1 MLRNTT
7 GYRQLAKNRD
17 FTILWVGETV
27 STLGSRMSMF
37 VFPLVAYALSGST
50 LTAALIEAVQL
61 LGLSA
66 TLLPAGVWADTVNR
80 RALMLSASATGVL
93 AYASLTVAGILGHLT
108 LAHLGVVALIT
119 GAATGVFGPAQMS
132 AIRSVVPTEDLP
144 TALSQ
149 NQAREHVAGLV
160 GGPLG
165 GALYAVTRWLPFAVD
180 TLSYAVSLVTLSRI
194 RTDLSA
200 PRRSGARPRMRTQL
214 AEGLRFIWARPFFR
228 VLLSW
233 ASLTNL
239 VSNAVF
245 FVVLMR
251 LIQLGYPPVQIGL
264 IETAAGLGG
273 IIGALAAPYLIDRLP
288 TGRLTLTV
296 AWMCVLPLVPLL
308 WWVTPWS
315 AVAAVF
321 ALLLINPAGNAGIG
335 AYRVAVTPA
344 ALQGRVSATSQFL
357 AMSVMPL
364 SPLLGGWLLAR
375 FGGTTAIAILIVAS
389 TILALYLSASRTIR
403 SVPRPRDWPTPDSE
417 PAAPA
422 MAAAASR

>member
-1 MLRNTT
+1 MVRNMT
-7 GYRQLAKNRD
+7 GYRSLARNRD
-17 FTILWVGETV
+17 FTILWVGETI
-27 STLGSRMSMF
+27 STLGSRMSLF

-66 TLLPAGVWADTVNR
+66 TLLPAGVWADSLHR
-80 RALMLSASATGVL
+80 RTLMLASSTTGVL
-93 AYASLTVAGILGHLT
+93 AYGSLTVAGLVGDLT
-108 LAHLGVVALIT
+108 LVHLGIVALVT
-119 GAATGVFGPAQMS
+119 GAATGIFQPAQMS
-132 AIRSVVPTEDLP
+132 AIRAVVPTEDLP

-149 NQAREHVAGLV
+149 NQAREHVAGLI

-165 GALYAVTRWLPFAVD
+165 GALYAVARWLPFAVD
-180 TLSYAVSLVTLSRI
+180 TVSYAVSCFTVTRI
-194 RTDLSA
+194 RADLSA
-200 PRRSGARPRMRTQL
+200 VQRPGPRPRMRTQL
-214 AEGLRFIWARPFFR
+214 AEGLRFIWGRPFFR

-273 IIGALAAPYLIDRLP
+273 IIGALAAPYLIDRVP

-308 WWVTPWS
+308 WWVTPMS
-315 AVAAVF
+315 AIVAVF

-335 AYRVAVTPA
+335 AYRVAVTPDD
-344 ALQGRVSATSQFL
+344 LQGRVSATSQFL

-364 SPLLGGWLLAR
+364 SPLLGGWLLEH
-375 FGGTTAIAILIVAS
+375 FGGTPAVAILIAAS
-389 TILALYLSASRTIR
+389 AVLAVLISSSRSVR
-403 SVPRPRDWPTPDSE
+403 SVPRPRDWPEREVVAERTI
-417 PAAPA
+417 
-422 MAAAASR
+422 AAASSR

>member
-1 MLRNTT
+1 MLRNMT
-7 GYRQLAKNRD
+7 GYRQLARNRD
-17 FTILWVGETV
+17 FTILWVGETI
-27 STLGSRMSMF
+27 STLGSRMSLF
-37 VFPLVAYALSGST
+37 VFPLMAYALSGST

-61 LGLSA
+61 VGLCA
-66 TLLPAGVWADTVNR
+66 TLLPAGVWADTFDR
-80 RALMLSASATGVL
+80 RTLMLASSATGVL
-93 AYASLTVAGILGHLT
+93 AYGSLTVAGILGHLT
-108 LAHLGVVALIT
+108 LLHLGIVALVS
-119 GAATGVFGPAQMS
+119 GLATGLFQPAQMS
-132 AIRSVVPTEDLP
+132 AIRAVVPTEDLP

-165 GALYAVTRWLPFAVD
+165 GALYAVARWLPFAVD
-180 TLSYAVSLVTLSRI
+180 TVSYAVSCVTLTRI

-200 PRRSGARPRMRTQL
+200 TPRTGSRPSMRTQL
-214 AEGLRFIWARPFFR
+214 AEGMRFIWGRPFFR

-273 IIGALAAPYLIDRLP
+273 IIGALAAPYLIDRVP

-308 WWVTPWS
+308 WWVTPLS
-315 AVAAVF
+315 AVVAVF

-335 AYRVAVTPA
+335 SYRVAVTPDE
-344 ALQGRVSATSQFL
+344 LQGRVSATSQFL

-364 SPLLGGWLLAR
+364 SPLLGGWLLER
-375 FGGTTAIAILIVAS
+375 LGGTSAVAVLIAAS
-389 TILALYLSASRTIR
+389 AVLALYLSASRSVR
-403 SVPRPRDWPTPDSE
+403 SVPRPRDWP
-417 PAAPA
+417 
-422 MAAAASR
+422 SRELVGADGSPR

>member
-1 MLRNTT
+1 MVRIMT
-7 GYRQLAKNRD
+7 GYRQLARNRD
-17 FTILWVGETV
+17 FTILWVGETI
-27 STLGSRMSMF
+27 STLGSRMSLF
-37 VFPLVAYALSGST
+37 VFPLMAYALSGST

-61 LGLSA
+61 VGLCA
-66 TLLPAGVWADTVNR
+66 MLLPAGVWADRFHR
-80 RALMLSASATGVL
+80 RTLMLASSATGVL
-93 AYASLTVAGILGHLT
+93 AYGSLTVAGVLGHLT
-108 LAHLGVVALIT
+108 VPHLGIVALVT
-119 GAATGVFGPAQMS
+119 GAATGVFQPAQMS
-132 AIRSVVPTEDLP
+132 AIRAVVPTADLP

-149 NQAREHVAGLV
+149 NQAREHVAGLL

-165 GALYAVTRWLPFAVD
+165 GALYAVARWLPFAVD
-180 TLSYAVSLVTLSRI
+180 AVSYLVSCFTLTRV
-194 RTDLSA
+194 RADLSA
-200 PRRSGARPRMRTQL
+200 SPRSGSRPAMHTQL
-214 AEGLRFIWARPFFR
+214 AEGLRFIWGRPFFR

-273 IIGALAAPYLIDRLP
+273 IIGALAAPYLIDRVP

-308 WWVTPWS
+308 WWLTPLS
-315 AVAAVF
+315 AVVAVF

-335 AYRVAVTPA
+335 AYRVAVTPDD
-344 ALQGRVSATSQFL
+344 LQGRVSATSQFL

-364 SPLLGGWLLAR
+364 SPLLGGWLLEHL
-375 FGGTTAIAILIVAS
+375 GGAPAVAILIAAS
-389 TILALYLSASRTIR
+389 AVLALFISSSRSVR
-403 SVPRPRDWPTPDSE
+403 AVPRPRDWVADDR
-417 PAAPA
+417 PAPVLPVA
-422 MAAAASR
+422 

>member
-1 MLRNTT
+1 MVRIMT
-7 GYRQLAKNRD
+7 GYRQLARNRD
-17 FTILWVGETV
+17 FTILWVGETI
-27 STLGSRMSMF
+27 STLGSRMSLF
-37 VFPLVAYALSGST
+37 VFPLMAYALSGST

-61 LGLSA
+61 VGLCA
-66 TLLPAGVWADTVNR
+66 MLLPAGVWADRFHR
-80 RALMLSASATGVL
+80 RTLMLVSSATGVL
-93 AYASLTVAGILGHLT
+93 AYGSLTVAGVLGHLT
-108 LAHLGVVALIT
+108 VPHLGIVALLT
-119 GAATGVFGPAQMS
+119 GAATGIFQPAQMS
-132 AIRSVVPTEDLP
+132 AIRAVVPTADLP

-149 NQAREHVAGLV
+149 NQAREHVAGLL

-165 GALYAVTRWLPFAVD
+165 GALYAVARWLPFAVD
-180 TLSYAVSLVTLSRI
+180 AVSYLVSCFTLTRV
-194 RTDLSA
+194 RADLSA
-200 PRRSGARPRMRTQL
+200 SPRSGSRPAMHTQL
-214 AEGLRFIWARPFFR
+214 AEGLRFIWGRPFFR

-273 IIGALAAPYLIDRLP
+273 IIGALAAPYLIDRVP

-308 WWVTPWS
+308 WWLTPLS
-315 AVAAVF
+315 AVVAVF

-335 AYRVAVTPA
+335 AYRVAVTPDD
-344 ALQGRVSATSQFL
+344 LQGRVSATSQFL

-364 SPLLGGWLLAR
+364 SPLLGGWLLEHL
-375 FGGTTAIAILIVAS
+375 GGAPAVAILIAAS
-389 TILALYLSASRTIR
+389 AVLALFISSSRSVR
-403 SVPRPRDWPTPDSE
+403 AVPRPRDWVADDR
-417 PAAPA
+417 PAPVLPVA
-422 MAAAASR
+422 

>member
-1 MLRNTT
+1 MVRNMT
-7 GYRQLAKNRD
+7 GYRSLARNRD
-17 FTILWVGETV
+17 FTILWVGETI
-27 STLGSRMSMF
+27 STLGSRMSLF

-50 LTAALIEAVQL
+50 LTAALIEAIQL

-66 TLLPAGVWADTVNR
+66 TLLPAGVWADSLHR
-80 RALMLSASATGVL
+80 RTLMLVSSATGVL
-93 AYASLTVAGILGHLT
+93 AYGSLTVAGLLGDLT
-108 LAHLGVVALIT
+108 LVHLGIVALVT
-119 GAATGVFGPAQMS
+119 GAATGIFQPAQMS
-132 AIRSVVPTEDLP
+132 AIRAVVPTEDLP

-149 NQAREHVAGLV
+149 NQAREHVAGLI

-165 GALYAVTRWLPFAVD
+165 GALYAVARWLPFAVD
-180 TLSYAVSLVTLSRI
+180 TVSYAVSCFTVTRI
-194 RTDLSA
+194 RADLSA
-200 PRRSGARPRMRTQL
+200 AQRPGPRPRMRTQL
-214 AEGLRFIWARPFFR
+214 AEGLRFIWGRPFFR

-273 IIGALAAPYLIDRLP
+273 IIGALAAPYLIDRVP

-308 WWVTPWS
+308 WWVTPMS
-315 AVAAVF
+315 AIVAVF

-335 AYRVAVTPA
+335 AYRVAVTPDD
-344 ALQGRVSATSQFL
+344 LQGRVSATSQFL

-364 SPLLGGWLLAR
+364 SPLLGGWLLEH
-375 FGGTTAIAILIVAS
+375 FGGTPAVAILIAAS
-389 TILALYLSASRTIR
+389 AVLAVLISASRSVR
-403 SVPRPRDWPTPDSE
+403 SVPRPRDWVR
-417 PAAPA
+417 PARDDADCRVV
-422 MAAAASR
+422 SQ

>member
-1 MLRNTT
+1 MLRNMT
-7 GYRQLAKNRD
+7 GYRQLARNRD
-17 FTILWVGETV
+17 FTILWVGETI

-50 LTAALIEAVQL
+50 ITAALIEAIQL
-61 LGLSA
+61 GGLAA
-66 TLLPAGVWADTVNR
+66 TLLPAGVWADSLHR
-80 RALMLSASATGVL
+80 RTLMLAASATGVL
-93 AYASLTVAGILGHLT
+93 AYGSITVAGILGHLT
-108 LAHLGVVALIT
+108 LVHLGLVALIS
-119 GAATGVFGPAQMS
+119 GAATGVFQPAQMS
-132 AIRSVVPTEDLP
+132 AIRAVVPTEDLP

-149 NQAREHVAGLV
+149 NQAREHVAGLL

-180 TLSYAVSLVTLSRI
+180 TVSYAISCLTLTRI
-194 RTDLSA
+194 RADLSA
-200 PRRSGARPRMRTQL
+200 APRAGSRPPMRTQL
-214 AEGLRFIWARPFFR
+214 AEGLRFIWGRPFFR

-251 LIQLGYPPVQIGL
+251 LIQLDYPPVQIGL

-273 IIGALAAPYLIDRLP
+273 IIGALAAPYLIDRIP

-308 WWVTPWS
+308 WWVTPLS
-315 AVAAVF
+315 AVVAVF

-335 AYRVAVTPA
+335 AYRVAVTPD

-364 SPLLGGWLLAR
+364 SPLLGGWLLEHL
-375 FGGTTAIAILIVAS
+375 GGTPAVAVLIAAS
-389 TILALYLSASRTIR
+389 AILALALSASRSVR
-403 SVPRPRDWPTPDSE
+403 SVPRPRDWPAREVAGELVGADGSP
-417 PAAPA
+417 
-422 MAAAASR
+422 R

>member
-1 MLRNTT
+1 MP
-7 GYRQLAKNRD
+7 GYRQLARNRD
-17 FTILWVGETV
+17 FTILWVGETI

-50 LTAALIEAVQL
+50 LTAALIEAIQL
-61 LGLSA
+61 AGLAA
-66 TLLPAGVWADTVNR
+66 TLLPAGVWADSFHR
-80 RALMLSASATGVL
+80 RTLMLTSSATGVL
-93 AYASLTVAGILGHLT
+93 AYGSLTVAGLLGHLT
-108 LAHLGVVALIT
+108 LPHLGIVALVT
-119 GAATGVFGPAQMS
+119 GAATGLFQPAQMS
-132 AIRSVVPTEDLP
+132 AIRAVVPTEDLP

-149 NQAREHVAGLV
+149 NQAREHVAGLL

-165 GALYAVTRWLPFAVD
+165 GALYAVARWLPFAVD
-180 TLSYAVSLVTLSRI
+180 TVSYAVSCVTLTRI
-194 RTDLSA
+194 RADLSA
-200 PRRSGARPRMRTQL
+200 SPRAGSRPAMRTQL
-214 AEGLRFIWARPFFR
+214 AEGLRFIWGRPFFR

-273 IIGALAAPYLIDRLP
+273 IIGALAAPYLIDRVP

-308 WWVTPWS
+308 WWVTPMS

-335 AYRVAVTPA
+335 AYRVAVTPD

-364 SPLLGGWLLAR
+364 SPLLGGWLLENL
-375 FGGTTAIAILIVAS
+375 GGTPAVAVLIAAS
-389 TILALYLSASRTIR
+389 AVLALALSASRSVR
-403 SVPRPRDWPTPDSE
+403 SVPRPRDWP
-417 PAAPA
+417 
-422 MAAAASR
+422 SREVVGELVGADGSPR

>member
-1 MLRNTT
+1 MLRNMT
-7 GYRQLAKNRD
+7 GYRQLARNRD
-17 FTILWVGETV
+17 FTILWVGETI
-27 STLGSRMSMF
+27 STLGSRMSLF
-37 VFPLVAYALSGST
+37 VFPLMAYALSGST

-61 LGLSA
+61 VGLCA
-66 TLLPAGVWADTVNR
+66 TLLPAGVWADTVDR
-80 RALMLSASATGVL
+80 RTLMLASSATGVL
-93 AYASLTVAGILGHLT
+93 AYGSLTVAGILGHLT
-108 LAHLGVVALIT
+108 LLHLGIVALVS
-119 GAATGVFGPAQMS
+119 GLATGLFQPAQMS
-132 AIRSVVPTEDLP
+132 AIRAVVPTEDLP

-165 GALYAVTRWLPFAVD
+165 GALYAVARWLPFAVD
-180 TLSYAVSLVTLSRI
+180 TVSYAVSCVTLTRI

-200 PRRSGARPRMRTQL
+200 TPRTGSRPSMRTQL
-214 AEGLRFIWARPFFR
+214 AEGMRFIWGRPFFR

-273 IIGALAAPYLIDRLP
+273 IIGALAAPYLIDRVP

-308 WWVTPWS
+308 WWVTPLS
-315 AVAAVF
+315 AVVAVF

-335 AYRVAVTPA
+335 AYRVAVTPD

-364 SPLLGGWLLAR
+364 SPLLGGWLLER
-375 FGGTTAIAILIVAS
+375 LGGTSAVAVLIAAS
-389 TILALYLSASRTIR
+389 AVLALALSASRSVR
-403 SVPRPRDWPTPDSE
+403 SVPRPRDWP
-417 PAAPA
+417 
-422 MAAAASR
+422 SREVVGELVGADGSPR